1 MIGIVLLILIVLAVI
16 FVIGMYNSLVQL
28 RVRADS
34 PGPTSTCN
42 SNGVTT

>member
-1 MIGIVLLILIVLAVI
+1 MIGIVLLIVIVLAVI

-34 PGPTSTCN
+34 S
-42 SNGVTT
+42 